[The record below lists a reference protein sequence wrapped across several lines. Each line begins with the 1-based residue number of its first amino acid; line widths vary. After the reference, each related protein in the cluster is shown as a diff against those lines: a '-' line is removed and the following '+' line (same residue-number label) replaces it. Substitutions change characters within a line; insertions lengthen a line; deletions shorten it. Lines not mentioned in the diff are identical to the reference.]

1 MIIPPRYLSIDAM
14 LKLTEEYPTDIDAS
28 AMWADSVMLLDPW
41 RYYENISGES
51 KSLNYIFISNFYAL
65 PICVPL

>member
-1 MIIPPRYLSIDAM
+1 M
-14 LKLTEEYPTDIDAS
+14 LKVMEEYPTDIDAS

-51 KSLNYIFISNFYAL
+51 KSIKYIVICKFSAL